1 MSTFFFASWY
11 RMEPISE
18 TMTTTQVPGIV
29 KVLGSILSRPSQQV
43 QDYAAHQFRI
53 LQRNDAKRLALHR
66 DRSSPFCMSAAESRE
81 GDERNRY
88 SNIIPFD
95 YNRIKLKG
103 GVCDY
108 INASMIEAPYDIP
121 RKYIATQGPLQNT
134 IGDFWRMVV
143 EQNTRV
149 IVCLS
154 PEMENNREKCAR
166 YWPVGSEE
174 KEIDNCSV
182 VVQNVAPEETNM
194 DADCIVRR
202 IKVTIRLDSDG
213 DDKQQSGLTSTVV
226 TQLQFLGWA
235 DFSVPQTTHEVIA
248 LSRLADQIQPPD
260 AGPMVVHCSAG
271 CGRTGTF
278 CVVNSGSEWM
288 RRMMRSPENHQQ
300 KIDPVFA
307 LVDAFREQRTTM
319 VQASSQY
326 LFCYKALLDVFQQEF
341 GTYP

>member
-1 MSTFFFASWY
+1 
-11 RMEPISE
+11 
-18 TMTTTQVPGIV
+18 MTTTTTQTPGIV
-29 KVLGSILSRPSQQV
+29 KVLGSLLSRSSQQV
-43 QDYAAHQFRI
+43 QDYTVHQFRI
-53 LQRNDAKRLALHR
+53 LQKNDAKRLALHR

-108 INASMIEAPYDIP
+108 INASMIEAPFDIP

-143 EQNTRV
+143 EQNTKV

-166 YWPVGSEE
+166 YWPVGPEE
-174 KEIDNCSV
+174 KEIDNRSI
-182 VVQNVAPEETNM
+182 VVQNLEPEQTSH
-194 DADCIVRR
+194 DADCIVRK
-202 IKVTIRLDSDG
+202 IKVTITD
-213 DDKQQSGLTSTVV
+213 QPSGSATSTTV

-235 DFSVPQTTHEVIA
+235 DFSVPQSTHEVIA
-248 LSRLADQIQPPD
+248 LSRLADQLQPSD

-278 CVVNSGSEWM
+278 CVVNSGLEWI
-288 RRMMRSPENHQQ
+288 RRMMRSPEDHQQ

-319 VQASSQY
+319 VQAPSQY
-326 LFCYKALLDVFQQEF
+326 LFCYKALWDAYQQEF